1 MLLYL
6 SKDCGCSTSGSLST
20 ICDEDFGNCACRPNY
35 TGTQCDSCT
44 EGYYGFPNCFLC
56 DCNAEGSLEG
66 RLNSCDSVDGQ
77 CFCKPTYS
85 GQKCDRCLPGF
96 YGFPNCRQ
104 CNCNPAGSKP
114 GPRNCSI
121 SNNVSKGWYTYDVHF
136 EEGE

>member
-6 SKDCGCSTSGSLST
+6 SKGCACSTSGSLST
-20 ICDEDFGNCACRPNY
+20 ICDANSGNCTCRPNY
-35 TGTQCDSCT
+35 TGTQCDRCT
-44 EGYYGFPNCFLC
+44 EGHYGFPNCFPC

-66 RLNSCDSVDGQ
+66 RLNNCDSVDGQ
-77 CFCKPTYS
+77 CFCKSTYS

-114 GPRNCSI
+114 GPGNCSI
-121 SNNVSKGWYTYDVHF
+121 SNNVSNSNYTGRITRFLV
-136 EEGE
+136 